1 MALEYFCCY
10 FSYRDKMSMLTDEQF
25 GRVIRAAIL
34 FAETGEVPS
43 LEPIEEVAFSFLRF
57 DIETSRRKYDERCEK
72 NRANIRKRYEAEP
85 SNTTVYETNENK
97 PKSKSKNKPKSEIEN
112 ERDKPS
118 PRFAPPTLEDVRTYC
133 QERQSTVSAESF
145 FDFYT
150 ANGWKQGQGKPIRDW
165 RAAVRTWER
174 RDRENGKRFIPPEN
188 KPEDEVILPF

>member
-1 MALEYFCCY
+1 
-10 FSYRDKMSMLTDEQF
+10 MSMLTDEQF

-97 PKSKSKNKPKSEIEN
+97 PKSKNKSENKSEIN

-118 PRFAPPTLEDVRTYC
+118 PRYAPPTLTDVQEYC
-133 QERQSTVSAESF
+133 RERQSTVSAESF

-150 ANGWKQGQGKPIRDW
+150 ANGWKQGQGKPIKDW

-174 RDRENGKRFIPPEN
+174 RDRENGKTPRPEN
-188 KPEDEVILPF
+188 VPEYTPPYNPLDAITFDD